1 MRIGGYR
8 QCVRCCID
16 TTVPGAAFDGT
27 GVCSFCHL
35 HDRLERDF
43 PIGSEGQQILEM
55 IATRIRRAGHGKRYD
70 CVVGISGGRDSSY
83 TLHMVVRELRL
94 RPLAVHFNDGF
105 GNPIAGENMRKI
117 TAQLGVDLRT
127 ISSDWRE
134 SKDLRVAP
142 LKASTPAVEIPTHM
156 GIWSSPFWGGRQ
168 GKVGDFLICVAV
180 SAQGSRP
187 PEG

>member
-134 SKDLRVAP
+134 FKGLPIAA
-142 LKASTPAVEIPTHM
+142 LK
-156 GIWSSPFWGGRQ
+156 GSSPSLATATVLCTGARPF
-168 GKVGDFLICVAV
+168 C
-180 SAQGSRP
+180 GSLPGESRVYLH
-187 PEG
+187 ECAFAAAGV